1 MLGFDGGMRKCKG
14 SCVEEDSLVAHA
26 VKGQNI
32 GDTVV
37 NMYVKLSRKSTG

>member
-1 MLGFDGGMRKCKG
+1 MLGSDGGMMKCKD
-14 SCVEEDSLVAHA
+14 SCVEKDSLVAHA

-32 GDTVV
+32 GGTVV